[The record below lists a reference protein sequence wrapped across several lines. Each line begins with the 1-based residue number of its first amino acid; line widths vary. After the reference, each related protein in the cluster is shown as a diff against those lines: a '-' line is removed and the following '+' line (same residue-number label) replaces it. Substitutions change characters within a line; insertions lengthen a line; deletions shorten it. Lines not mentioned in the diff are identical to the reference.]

1 MKVYNKLVRD
11 KIPEIIEADGKVCR
25 THILSNEEW
34 GELSEEKVFIEVEF
48 PQMQE
53 NEEIKMIKRKA
64 TF

>member
-1 MKVYNKLVRD
+1 MFYKMITKKRD
-11 KIPEIIEADGKVCR
+11 EWFS
-25 THILSNEEW
+25 SNRCNIKHLM
-34 GELSEEKVFIEVEF
+34 GFLSEEKVFIEVEF

>member
-1 MKVYNKLVRD
+1 MITPPSDR
-11 KIPEIIEADGKVCR
+11 EICLMGF
-25 THILSNEEW
+25 
-34 GELSEEKVFIEVEF
+34 LSEEKVFIEVEF

>member
-1 MKVYNKLVRD
+1 MFYKMITKKRD
-11 KIPEIIEADGKVCR
+11 EWFS
-25 THILSNEEW
+25 SNRCNIKHLM